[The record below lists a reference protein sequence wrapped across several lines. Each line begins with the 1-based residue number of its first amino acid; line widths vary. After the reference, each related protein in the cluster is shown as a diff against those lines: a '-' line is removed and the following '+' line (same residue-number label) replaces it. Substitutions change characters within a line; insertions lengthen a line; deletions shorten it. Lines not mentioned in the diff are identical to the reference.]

1 MNIQKRIY
9 NGPQGKTAV
18 ILAGYC
24 PETFDNY
31 KKLFRIAK
39 KSFKLQ
45 DSDITCGH
53 IVKSDSVQSYTMILF
68 RIERF
73 PDEPMIELDGKPES
87 YGDWIVYNR
96 DLDFKY

>member
-9 NGPQGKTAV
+9 NGKNKVAV
-18 ILAGYC
+18 ILAGYY
-24 PETFDNY
+24 PETLNNY

-39 KSFKLQ
+39 KSFRLK
-45 DSDITCGH
+45 DSDITCGRV
-53 IVKSDSVQSYTMILF
+53 VKSSSIQGFTMILF
-68 RIERF
+68 HIERF